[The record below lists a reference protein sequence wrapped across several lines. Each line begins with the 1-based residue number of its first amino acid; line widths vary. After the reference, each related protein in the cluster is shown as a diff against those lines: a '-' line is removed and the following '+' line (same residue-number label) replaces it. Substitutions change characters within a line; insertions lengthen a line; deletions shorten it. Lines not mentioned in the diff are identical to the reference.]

1 MGHAGA
7 AMEMTARRMA
17 GIALAA
23 FALLV
28 VVRPPRPTGRT
39 YDDALRQGSAE
50 DRVRRA
56 LEATND
62 TLQTV
67 ELTKL
72 SRELRVR
79 IEGQLAATPAEARDR
94 IIMDPRIP
102 ESLRR
107 HTESVYAE
115 SRARMPHSSMSLPIF
130 VLLDQSQLYRLGS
143 MIWIERDGDM
153 VPTCATVLR
162 VRASDKGMRDPRQ
175 MIRDI
180 RRTLPPDFPQPRHF
194 GLCGFE
200 AAFGPPSPAV
210 RQWLQEREFRPVVTG
225 YDMSVSAR
233 SSPGLRDNLIPWY
246 LAADNGAM
254 ALTLRACASG
264 RTDQCLAAIAPTY
277 RRIIADLD
285 TPSAELTWNLWGY
298 TASLDAMNALASSLG
313 AERFATLWRADEPPA
328 DAYRRIIGVPIDTLA
343 QRVLL
348 GDSPPLRAGASV
360 DLIEALVTV
369 AIALLIVALAAFA
382 NPRRF
387 RN

>member
-1 MGHAGA
+1 
-7 AMEMTARRMA
+7 MTARRMT
-17 GIALAA
+17 GLALAA

-28 VVRPPRPTGRT
+28 VVRPPRPTGLT
-39 YDDALRQGSAE
+39 YDDALRQQSAA
-50 DRVRRA
+50 DQVRRT
-56 LEATND
+56 LTATSD
-62 TLQTV
+62 TLRMIEKT
-67 ELTKL
+67 TWT
-72 SRELRVR
+72 RALRATAAR
-79 IEGQLAATPAEARDR
+79 QLAAMPANTRDR
-94 IIMDPRIP
+94 LITDPRLP
-102 ESLRR
+102 ASMRR
-107 HTESVYAE
+107 HLDAVYAE
-115 SRARMPHSSMSLPIF
+115 SRSRMPRSTMALPMF
-130 VLLDQSQLYRLGS
+130 VVLDTAQTYRLS
-143 MIWIERDGDM
+143 AVLWIESAGDAA
-153 VPTCATVLR
+153 PTCATVVR
-162 VRASDKGMRDPRQ
+162 VRASDKGMRDARRL
-175 MIRDI
+175 MHEV

-210 RQWLQEREFRPVVTG
+210 RRWLQERDFRPAVTG
-225 YDMSVSAR
+225 YDPSVPTRPSAR
-233 SSPGLRDNLIPWY
+233 IRDNLIPWY
-246 LAADNGAM
+246 LEADNGAM

-285 TPSAELTWNLWGY
+285 TPSTELTWNLWGY

>member
-1 MGHAGA
+1 
-7 AMEMTARRMA
+7 MEMTARRMA

-115 SRARMPHSSMSLPIF
+115 SRARMPHSSMALPIF

-153 VPTCATVLR
+153 VPTCASVLR
-162 VRASDKGMRDPRQ
+162 VRASDKGMRDSRQ

-200 AAFGPPSPAV
+200 AAFGPPSPAM

-264 RTDQCLAAIAPTY
+264 RSDQCLAAIAPTY
-277 RRIIADLD
+277 RRGVADLA
-285 TPSAELTWNLWGY
+285 TPSSEWNWYFWRY
-298 TASLDAMNALASSLG
+298 TGSLDLMNALASSLG
-313 AERFATLWRADEPPA
+313 PDRFAVLWRADEAP
-328 DAYRRIIGVPIDTLA
+328 DKAYHRLTGVPIDTLA
-343 QRVLL
+343 RRVLL
-348 GDSPPLRAGASV
+348 GNSPPLRAGATVKLTDVLV
-360 DLIEALVTV
+360 DLG
-369 AIALLIVALAAFA
+369 IALLLAGLAAFS